1 MKQVFIRSSYYYYCE
16 KPAWDVQSHSCHVK
30 VLDFAPFCGLYMRE
44 FKLSHSNVVNRIIG
58 YKNFSCTQIA
68 REDVRLFP
76 FYKLYKKEHILF
88 TRLLCSID
96 FNKTPPFLTST
107 NI

>member
-16 KPAWDVQSHSCHVK
+16 KPAWDVQSHTWHVK
-30 VLDFAPFCGLYMRE
+30 VLDWFVRE
-44 FKLSHSNVVNRIIG
+44 FKLSHSNVVNKIIG

-96 FNKTPPFLTST
+96 FNIHKYIIIHHSMLRLIP
-107 NI
+107 